1 MDRAP
6 ADRLHRPTPVTKVRH
21 FPDHNFLRSK
31 NFNLFLF
38 RFVSLRLREF
48 STLWLFRSERSGRFA
63 FFSVFGSVLVGRLLG
78 EDGDLDHSQSA
89 FDGIGQQE
97 AAFGPDLRVLLHHE
111 PGNLL
116 QALFVMGLGAKVDRV
131 GGLEWE
137 N

>member
-1 MDRAP
+1 MAFQIR
-6 ADRLHRPTPVTKVRH
+6 KI
-21 FPDHNFLRSK
+21 RS
-31 NFNLFLF
+31 FC
-38 RFVSLRLREF
+38 
-48 STLWLFRSERSGRFA
+48 